1 MSKPRDPSAREVEKH
16 TRQSV
21 RRDLR
26 GLHATAKDEAQQR
39 HSDEYLLYKHETP
52 EVVGDPWVQSQHYGS
67 GGEEIN
73 GKKQPSYIL
82 RMERPGKGLGEG
94 HTGEARMHPLH
105 SSLFPSGH

>member
-1 MSKPRDPSAREVEKH
+1 MSKPHDPSAREMEKH

-52 EVVGDPWVQSQHYGS
+52 EVVGDPWFNPNIVGV
-67 GGEEIN
+67 GE
-73 GKKQPSYIL
+73 KK
-82 RMERPGKGLGEG
+82 
-94 HTGEARMHPLH
+94 
-105 SSLFPSGH
+105 